1 MILQQPDTV
10 SLSGNIKDLIFSST
24 EEKEVVIQLNDVTVY
39 SGRYTPDNSGNIT
52 VKLSDIIPTLL
63 TVPAPNSDDVSVTDI
78 SRIVFVASGDNSGEF
93 YCVKGGV
100 SGSVSADTFLRANF
114 LTWQPQILKTFVNAP
129 IFIRYAS
136 LGNYL
141 LKVKAYFHDGSN
153 ETKTIY
159 NCIENKI
166 YTFNVSF
173 QVIAGKFG
181 RTPSYFDIWV
191 SDSTGEK
198 VSFIQR
204 YALSNYGANDDL
216 FLFENTLGGID
227 TICFSGVKKEETEV
241 ETLSSMQ
248 GDDLSIDYDID
259 FSRAYTKNI
268 GYFPIKIL
276 RGWVSEFFRSTQRY
290 HVTEK
295 GIEPIVV
302 SNSNIASEKYV
313 PSSYSFTF
321 AYSKKENYLNF
332 PRLESPPEVVDI
344 IDPDHTVFSLAP
356 RLYEFPLADVGADPL
371 IPVQHPF
378 TDTWRYLPI
387 SAITRLENEGGGGSD
402 IDIIKTGD
410 TTPPTENNVF
420 SALRSLGQFHPKGG
434 NESLDFV
441 SKNNT
446 ISGDLKVGN
455 NTQIGGNVSVGGTTT
470 TLNAIVQRLAT
481 IYDLDV
487 THVAT
492 LFNTVIK
499 NQLSSENFISGFTG
513 EGMKLWKA
521 INGDWNLEID
531 NLTARK
537 AFYVFELILQK
548 IRSINGALAI
558 TQGNGTIK
566 SVSETTVDPAYYV
579 CEIEGDMTFEAGDF
593 VRCQVFSASRLKY
606 YWVKVYQVT
615 GNSIFLLKS
624 DFSTDIPESGDEIV
638 QIGNDTNTARQS
650 VLYLSASED
659 GKPRFSVLDGVNSP
673 SFVGKTKAVLGY
685 IGDIVDS
692 NFPAEHQP
700 SGYGLYCPNAFISGF
715 FVLSNGK
722 SVEDEIGNINT
733 QIIAIPGLISS
744 SVTEEVSKIEIG
756 GRNLAINSDF
766 SKGSEG
772 WYMYSSSTNL
782 TIEDNVATISSD
794 KVEIIVC
801 SPIDIVAGEVYTVS
815 AEVRSDNL
823 TSLNYNYILGRD
835 LGGSVNEGLTYNGAA
850 TVQPSISSEWKK
862 VAITFTPR
870 YTQKAG
876 VGLGFN
882 MPEVGAYSFQ
892 LRKFKLEK
900 GNKATDWSPAPED
913 AKNYT
918 DDAINNI
925 QIGGRNLLKNSDVIN
940 LKEGVGSSNY
950 STIVPTIN
958 FKPDR
963 NYVLSVGKSVIT
975 SGTAVETFTIRVGD
989 RTTSSILINLD
1000 IKISKDRQIAKF
1012 TTPSN
1017 LISTNDI
1024 RLYLYTGP
1032 AGQAANRA
1040 MTLYE
1045 VKLEEGDKA
1054 TDWTSAPE
1062 DIQAALDAA
1071 NEQAQQAKE
1080 DAAAANEEL
1089 SKINSDN
1096 IISPVEKTALKQQQA
1111 DIQSEYDEIIANAG
1125 RYEIN
1130 TDTYVLA
1137 YTKAN
1142 NALIKYTALTPEYIT
1157 ISSDYQDISA
1167 YYTAR
1172 QELLDGIAT
1181 AAKLLSDEANQKIDN
1196 LQIGARNLVLK
1207 SDQIFTA
1214 RISSKMYD
1222 MSKTWLSLKGKT
1234 VAISF
1239 DYSYAN
1245 ATTDSSNHI
1254 LWFEQALDT
1263 DTGTS
1268 YALSRGISLPITS
1281 APISGSGRYTGTA
1294 VVPSNIVSTS
1304 TAKVATLI
1312 IKMTGGS
1319 GTITNFKIEEGTKAT
1334 DWTPAPEDVQAEL
1347 DSKVAVTV
1355 YESGIQIL
1363 QSSIDSKVSQT
1374 DFNALGN
1381 RVSAVETEIVQT
1393 PNKITQAIKET
1404 SIGGDNLLPNLQQRW
1419 ARGRFNSSTGAI
1431 EVPSGTDW
1439 SYVRINIYC
1448 AEFFPVNG
1456 GETLVFS
1463 APTDYSY
1470 TCFPAQYD
1478 ASKKFIPVAPEQYY
1492 MRNYY
1497 DESYPDNFKILTL
1510 KPQTRYVRWQ
1520 IQCSYGSDSGDFY
1533 PSWFATNHA
1542 QVEIGTKPS
1551 AYKTPFTDVTYTG
1564 IDIQQGKIWLTADKV
1579 EITGELIAK
1588 GISTGGINVG
1598 NGNCIITSTGLI
1610 TAKGATIEGEITAT
1624 SGSIG
1629 GVSISDKHIGIDSGS
1644 STAVGS
1650 FLAAGYL
1657 GVRSKANYFRVDAND
1672 TELQCTI
1679 NKQSDTTPCIDIKNT
1694 STSGGSTAA
1703 MAMRTFGKNELY
1715 GGIQILSA
1723 SATIIEDN
1731 APKLEITKTDFGV
1744 TLRVNNTGEY
1754 VSGYLR
1760 ITSSPATGG
1769 AATVQFVRD

>member
-566 SVSETTVDPAYYV
+566 SVSETTGDPIYYV
-579 CEIEGDMTFEAGDF
+579 CEIEGDMTFEVGDL

-606 YWVKVYQVT
+606 YWVKIYQVT
-615 GNSIFLLKS
+615 GNSIYLLKS
-624 DFSTDIPESGDEIV
+624 DFSTDIPEAGDEIV
-638 QIGNDTNTARQS
+638 QIGNDTNPNRQS

-685 IGDIVDS
+685 IGDIIDS
-692 NFPAEHQP
+692 SFPAEHQP
-700 SGYGLYCPNAFISGF
+700 SGYGLYCQNAFLSGI

-756 GRNLAINSDF
+756 GRNL
-766 SKGSEG
+766 
-772 WYMYSSSTNL
+772 
-782 TIEDNVATISSD
+782 
-794 KVEIIVC
+794 
-801 SPIDIVAGEVYTVS
+801 
-815 AEVRSDNL
+815 
-823 TSLNYNYILGRD
+823 
-835 LGGSVNEGLTYNGAA
+835 
-850 TVQPSISSEWKK
+850 
-862 VAITFTPR
+862 
-870 YTQKAG
+870 
-876 VGLGFN
+876 
-882 MPEVGAYSFQ
+882 
-892 LRKFKLEK
+892 
-900 GNKATDWSPAPED
+900 
-913 AKNYT
+913 
-918 DDAINNI
+918 
-925 QIGGRNLLKNSDVIN
+925 
-940 LKEGVGSSNY
+940 
-950 STIVPTIN
+950 
-958 FKPDR
+958 
-963 NYVLSVGKSVIT
+963 
-975 SGTAVETFTIRVGD
+975 
-989 RTTSSILINLD
+989 
-1000 IKISKDRQIAKF
+1000 
-1012 TTPSN
+1012 
-1017 LISTNDI
+1017 
-1024 RLYLYTGP
+1024 
-1032 AGQAANRA
+1032 
-1040 MTLYE
+1040 
-1045 VKLEEGDKA
+1045 
-1054 TDWTSAPE
+1054 
-1062 DIQAALDAA
+1062 
-1071 NEQAQQAKE
+1071 
-1080 DAAAANEEL
+1080 
-1089 SKINSDN
+1089 
-1096 IISPVEKTALKQQQA
+1096 
-1111 DIQSEYDEIIANAG
+1111 
-1125 RYEIN
+1125 
-1130 TDTYVLA
+1130 
-1137 YTKAN
+1137 
-1142 NALIKYTALTPEYIT
+1142 
-1157 ISSDYQDISA
+1157 
-1167 YYTAR
+1167 
-1172 QELLDGIAT
+1172 
-1181 AAKLLSDEANQKIDN
+1181 
-1196 LQIGARNLVLK
+1196 VLK

-1239 DYSYAN
+1239 DYSYTN

-1254 LWFEQALDT
+1254 LWFEKALDT

-1281 APISGSGRYTGTA
+1281 APISGSGRYTGMA

-1319 GTITNFKIEEGTKAT
+1319 GTITNFKIEEGNKST

-1355 YESGIQIL
+1355 YESGITQL

-1374 DFNALGN
+1374 NFDALGN

-1419 ARGRFNSSTGAI
+1419 ARGRINSGTGAI
-1431 EVPSGTDW
+1431 EVPSGTGW

-1463 APTDYSY
+1463 APTDKSY

-1497 DESYPDNFKILTL
+1497 DESQPDNLKILTL

-1520 IQCSYGSDSGDFY
+1520 IQGSTGVESGDFY

-1542 QVEIGTKPS
+1542 QVEIGNKPT
-1551 AYKTPFTDVTYTG
+1551 AYKEPFTDVTYTG

-1579 EITGELIAK
+1579 EITGEVIAK
-1588 GISTGGINVG
+1588 GISTGGINIG

-1610 TAKGATIEGEITAT
+1610 TAKGANIEGKITAT

-1629 GVSISDKHIGIDSGS
+1629 GVSISNNRIGIDSS
-1644 STAVGS
+1644 STSAVGS
-1650 FLAAGYL
+1650 FLAAEYL
-1657 GVRSKANYFRVDAND
+1657 GVRNRANYFRVDAN
-1672 TELQCTI
+1672 TGALQCTI
-1679 NKQSDTTPCIDIKNT
+1679 DKTSDTTPALSIRNATTSSGANQAMAIRSVGRSEFYGGVQVISGSSVITDDSVPKIEVT
-1694 STSGGSTAA
+1694 STDL
-1703 MAMRTFGKNELY
+1703 K
-1715 GGIQILSA
+1715 
-1723 SATIIEDN
+1723 
-1731 APKLEITKTDFGV
+1731 V
-1744 TLRVNNTGEY
+1744 TLRVNNTGAY
-1754 VSGYLR
+1754 ITGYLR

>member
-624 DFSTDIPESGDEIV
+624 DFSTDIPEAGDEIV
-638 QIGNDTNTARQS
+638 QIGNDTNPNRQS

-700 SGYGLYCPNAFISGF
+700 SGYGLYCQNAFLSGI

-722 SVEDEIGNINT
+722 SIEDEIGNINT

-744 SVTEEVSKIEIG
+744 SVTEEVSKINVGAQNLLVYGDFEQGDISGNGEISSNPTYNAFTA
-756 GRNLAINSDF
+756 RTKDFIAIS
-766 SKGSEG
+766 G
-772 WYMYSSSTNL
+772 TNL
-782 TIEDNVATISSD
+782 IKNEFGGTHNIGLFFYDANKTFISNNYDFNYPVSIAIPPNARYMKAWVRKSSD
-794 KVEIIVC
+794 TAGSSRPYQEIIRDAKVM
-801 SPIDIVAGEVYTVS
+801 VS
-815 AEVRSDNL
+815 YGTNPV
-823 TSLNYNYILGRD
+823 
-835 LGGSVNEGLTYNGAA
+835 
-850 TVQPSISSEWKK
+850 PWSIS
-862 VAITFTPR
+862 
-870 YTQKAG
+870 
-876 VGLGFN
+876 
-882 MPEVGAYSFQ
+882 
-892 LRKFKLEK
+892 
-900 GNKATDWSPAPED
+900 PED
-913 AKNYT
+913 IASGYYT
-918 DDAINNI
+918 
-925 QIGGRNLLKNSDVIN
+925 QIGGRNLLPDSKDVSDTPYLHSIGYTAAYRNLTRTLNAGETVIFSYSGVTSNSV
-940 LKEGVGSSNY
+940 VGFALY
-950 STIVPTIN
+950 SLN
-958 FKPDR
+958 
-963 NYVLSVGKSVIT
+963 
-975 SGTAVETFTIRVGD
+975 
-989 RTTSSILINLD
+989 SSIDVFPVN
-1000 IKISKDRQIAKF
+1000 
-1012 TTPSN
+1012 TPVTLTKS
-1017 LISTNDI
+1017 
-1024 RLYLYTGP
+1024 YTYF
-1032 AGQAANRA
+1032 R
-1040 MTLYE
+1040 
-1045 VKLEEGDKA
+1045 V
-1054 TDWTSAPE
+1054 
-1062 DIQAALDAA
+1062 
-1071 NEQAQQAKE
+1071 
-1080 DAAAANEEL
+1080 
-1089 SKINSDN
+1089 
-1096 IISPVEKTALKQQQA
+1096 
-1111 DIQSEYDEIIANAG
+1111 
-1125 RYEIN
+1125 R
-1130 TDTYVLA
+1130 
-1137 YTKAN
+1137 
-1142 NALIKYTALTPEYIT
+1142 
-1157 ISSDYQDISA
+1157 
-1167 YYTAR
+1167 
-1172 QELLDGIAT
+1172 
-1181 AAKLLSDEANQKIDN
+1181 
-1196 LQIGARNLVLK
+1196 
-1207 SDQIFTA
+1207 
-1214 RISSKMYD
+1214 
-1222 MSKTWLSLKGKT
+1222 
-1234 VAISF
+1234 
-1239 DYSYAN
+1239 
-1245 ATTDSSNHI
+1245 
-1254 LWFEQALDT
+1254 
-1263 DTGTS
+1263 
-1268 YALSRGISLPITS
+1268 
-1281 APISGSGRYTGTA
+1281 
-1294 VVPSNIVSTS
+1294 VSTS
-1304 TAKVATLI
+1304 AAFAADYMKLEV
-1312 IKMTGGS
+1312 
-1319 GTITNFKIEEGTKAT
+1319 GTKAT

-1355 YESGIQIL
+1355 YESGITQL

-1374 DFNALGN
+1374 NFDALGN

-1419 ARGRFNSSTGAI
+1419 ARGRINSGTGAI
-1431 EVPSGTDW
+1431 EVPSGTGW

-1463 APTDYSY
+1463 APTDKSY

-1478 ASKKFIPVAPEQYY
+1478 ASKTFIPVAPEQYY

-1497 DESYPDNFKILTL
+1497 DESQPDNLKSLTL

-1520 IQCSYGSDSGDFY
+1520 IQCSYGSETGDFY
-1533 PSWFATNHA
+1533 PSWFETNHA

-1564 IDIQQGKIWLTADKV
+1564 IDVQQGKIWLTADKV
-1579 EITGELIAK
+1579 EITGEVIAK
-1588 GISTGGINVG
+1588 GISTGGINIG

-1610 TAKGATIEGEITAT
+1610 TAKGATIEGKITAT

-1629 GVSISDKHIGIDSGS
+1629 GVSISGNRIGIDSS
-1644 STAVGS
+1644 STSAVGS

>member
-1 MILQQPDTV
+1 
-10 SLSGNIKDLIFSST
+10 
-24 EEKEVVIQLNDVTVY
+24 
-39 SGRYTPDNSGNIT
+39 T

-566 SVSETTVDPAYYV
+566 SVSETTGDPAYYV
-579 CEIEGDMTFEAGDF
+579 CEIDGDMTFEAGDF

-606 YWVKVYQVT
+606 YWVKVYQISS
-615 GNSIFLLKS
+615 NSIYLLKS

-685 IGDIVDS
+685 IGDIIDS

-700 SGYGLYCPNAFISGF
+700 SGYGLYCQNAFLSGI

-722 SVEDEIGNINT
+722 SIEDEIGNINT

-756 GRNLAINSDF
+756 GRNL
-766 SKGSEG
+766 
-772 WYMYSSSTNL
+772 
-782 TIEDNVATISSD
+782 
-794 KVEIIVC
+794 
-801 SPIDIVAGEVYTVS
+801 
-815 AEVRSDNL
+815 
-823 TSLNYNYILGRD
+823 
-835 LGGSVNEGLTYNGAA
+835 
-850 TVQPSISSEWKK
+850 
-862 VAITFTPR
+862 
-870 YTQKAG
+870 
-876 VGLGFN
+876 
-882 MPEVGAYSFQ
+882 
-892 LRKFKLEK
+892 
-900 GNKATDWSPAPED
+900 
-913 AKNYT
+913 
-918 DDAINNI
+918 
-925 QIGGRNLLKNSDVIN
+925 
-940 LKEGVGSSNY
+940 
-950 STIVPTIN
+950 
-958 FKPDR
+958 
-963 NYVLSVGKSVIT
+963 
-975 SGTAVETFTIRVGD
+975 
-989 RTTSSILINLD
+989 
-1000 IKISKDRQIAKF
+1000 
-1012 TTPSN
+1012 
-1017 LISTNDI
+1017 
-1024 RLYLYTGP
+1024 
-1032 AGQAANRA
+1032 
-1040 MTLYE
+1040 
-1045 VKLEEGDKA
+1045 
-1054 TDWTSAPE
+1054 
-1062 DIQAALDAA
+1062 
-1071 NEQAQQAKE
+1071 
-1080 DAAAANEEL
+1080 
-1089 SKINSDN
+1089 
-1096 IISPVEKTALKQQQA
+1096 
-1111 DIQSEYDEIIANAG
+1111 
-1125 RYEIN
+1125 
-1130 TDTYVLA
+1130 
-1137 YTKAN
+1137 
-1142 NALIKYTALTPEYIT
+1142 
-1157 ISSDYQDISA
+1157 
-1167 YYTAR
+1167 
-1172 QELLDGIAT
+1172 
-1181 AAKLLSDEANQKIDN
+1181 
-1196 LQIGARNLVLK
+1196 VLK

-1214 RISSKMYD
+1214 RINTKTYD

-1239 DYSYAN
+1239 DYSYTG
-1245 ATTDSSNHI
+1245 ATTDSSNRR

-1268 YALSRGISLPITS
+1268 YALSVGILLPITS
-1281 APISGSGRYTGTA
+1281 TPISGSGRYTGTA
-1294 VVPSNIVSTS
+1294 VVPSNIVNTS
-1304 TAKVATLI
+1304 TTKVATLI
-1312 IKMTGGS
+1312 IKMIGGS
-1319 GTITNFKIEEGTKAT
+1319 GTITNFKIEEGNKSTDWSPAPEDAKIYTDDVINNLQIGGRNLLPDSKDVSDPPYPHSIGYTAAYRNLTRTLNAGETVIFSYSGVTSNSVIGFTLYNTGEVPAETFPANTPVTLKKSYAHFRVRVSTSASFAADYMKLEVGTKAT

-1355 YESGIQIL
+1355 YESGITQL
-1363 QSSIDSKVSQT
+1363 QTSIDSKVSQT

-1419 ARGRFNSSTGAI
+1419 ARGRINSGTGAI
-1431 EVPSGTDW
+1431 EVPSGTGW

-1463 APTDYSY
+1463 APTDKSY

-1497 DESYPDNFKILTL
+1497 NESQPDNLKILTL

-1520 IQCSYGSDSGDFY
+1520 IQGSTGGESGDFY
-1533 PSWFATNHA
+1533 PSWFAT
-1542 QVEIGTKPS
+1542 
-1551 AYKTPFTDVTYTG
+1551 
-1564 IDIQQGKIWLTADKV
+1564 
-1579 EITGELIAK
+1579 
-1588 GISTGGINVG
+1588 
-1598 NGNCIITSTGLI
+1598 
-1610 TAKGATIEGEITAT
+1610 
-1624 SGSIG
+1624 
-1629 GVSISDKHIGIDSGS
+1629 
-1644 STAVGS
+1644 
-1650 FLAAGYL
+1650 
-1657 GVRSKANYFRVDAND
+1657 
-1672 TELQCTI
+1672 
-1679 NKQSDTTPCIDIKNT
+1679 
-1694 STSGGSTAA
+1694 
-1703 MAMRTFGKNELY
+1703 
-1715 GGIQILSA
+1715 
-1723 SATIIEDN
+1723 
-1731 APKLEITKTDFGV
+1731 
-1744 TLRVNNTGEY
+1744 
-1754 VSGYLR
+1754 
-1760 ITSSPATGG
+1760 
-1769 AATVQFVRD
+1769 

>member
-24 EEKEVVIQLNDVTVY
+24 EEKEVVIQLNNVTVY

-531 NLTARK
+531 NLTVRK

-615 GNSIFLLKS
+615 GNSIYLLKS
-624 DFSTDIPESGDEIV
+624 DFSTDIPEAGDEIV
-638 QIGNDTNTARQS
+638 QIGNDTNPNRQS

-685 IGDIVDS
+685 IGDIIDS
-692 NFPAEHQP
+692 SFPAEHQP
-700 SGYGLYCPNAFISGF
+700 SGYGLYCQNAFLSGI

-744 SVTEEVSKIEIG
+744 SVTEEVSKINVGAQNLLVYGDFEQGDISGNGEISSNPTYNAFTARTKDFIAISGTNLIKNEFGGTHNIGLFFYDANKTFISNNFDFNYPVSIAIPPNARYMKAWVRKSSDTAGSSRPYQEIIRDAKVMVSYGTNPVPWSISPEDIASGYYTQIG
-756 GRNLAINSDF
+756 GRNLLPDSKDVSDTPTSFAVGYLAAYRNLTRTLNAGDTVIFSYSGVTSNSIVGFALYSLNSDIDVF
-766 SKGSEG
+766 PANTPVTLTKSYTYFRVRVSTSASFAAD
-772 WYMYSSSTNL
+772 YMKL
-782 TIEDNVATISSD
+782 
-794 KVEIIVC
+794 
-801 SPIDIVAGEVYTVS
+801 
-815 AEVRSDNL
+815 
-823 TSLNYNYILGRD
+823 
-835 LGGSVNEGLTYNGAA
+835 
-850 TVQPSISSEWKK
+850 
-862 VAITFTPR
+862 
-870 YTQKAG
+870 
-876 VGLGFN
+876 
-882 MPEVGAYSFQ
+882 EVGT
-892 LRKFKLEK
+892 
-900 GNKATDWSPAPED
+900 KATDWSPAPED
-913 AKNYT
+913 VQDEL
-918 DDAINNI
+918 DD
-925 QIGGRNLLKNSDVIN
+925 
-940 LKEGVGSSNY
+940 
-950 STIVPTIN
+950 
-958 FKPDR
+958 
-963 NYVLSVGKSVIT
+963 
-975 SGTAVETFTIRVGD
+975 
-989 RTTSSILINLD
+989 
-1000 IKISKDRQIAKF
+1000 
-1012 TTPSN
+1012 
-1017 LISTNDI
+1017 
-1024 RLYLYTGP
+1024 
-1032 AGQAANRA
+1032 
-1040 MTLYE
+1040 
-1045 VKLEEGDKA
+1045 
-1054 TDWTSAPE
+1054 
-1062 DIQAALDAA
+1062 
-1071 NEQAQQAKE
+1071 
-1080 DAAAANEEL
+1080 
-1089 SKINSDN
+1089 
-1096 IISPVEKTALKQQQA
+1096 
-1111 DIQSEYDEIIANAG
+1111 
-1125 RYEIN
+1125 
-1130 TDTYVLA
+1130 
-1137 YTKAN
+1137 
-1142 NALIKYTALTPEYIT
+1142 
-1157 ISSDYQDISA
+1157 
-1167 YYTAR
+1167 
-1172 QELLDGIAT
+1172 
-1181 AAKLLSDEANQKIDN
+1181 
-1196 LQIGARNLVLK
+1196 
-1207 SDQIFTA
+1207 
-1214 RISSKMYD
+1214 
-1222 MSKTWLSLKGKT
+1222 
-1234 VAISF
+1234 
-1239 DYSYAN
+1239 
-1245 ATTDSSNHI
+1245 
-1254 LWFEQALDT
+1254 
-1263 DTGTS
+1263 
-1268 YALSRGISLPITS
+1268 
-1281 APISGSGRYTGTA
+1281 
-1294 VVPSNIVSTS
+1294 
-1304 TAKVATLI
+1304 KVAT
-1312 IKMTGGS
+1312 
-1319 GTITNFKIEEGTKAT
+1319 
-1334 DWTPAPEDVQAEL
+1334 
-1347 DSKVAVTV
+1347 TV
-1355 YESGIQIL
+1355 YNTGITQLSNQISL
-1363 QSSIDSKVSQT
+1363 KASQT
-1374 DFNALGN
+1374 DLNALGN
-1381 RVSAVETEIVQT
+1381 RVSATESEILLM
-1393 PNKITQAIKET
+1393 PDKISLAVTNIK
-1404 SIGGDNLLPNLQQRW
+1404 IGGKNLLKYSTLDKRTGW
-1419 ARGRFNSSTGAI
+1419 AFTYGTSLTTFNGVSCFKTVYDSRQTYWGCYSSAGLYEVLSEGEEYTASIDVYATGSISIAIGFEGSGKYVSVPTQNKWVRISLTAKTPSARKTIVFYPQFSTGSSTIVYYKNYQIERGNKASDWAPAPE
-1431 EVPSGTDW
+1431 EVPEALQ
-1439 SYVRINIYC
+1439 R
-1448 AEFFPVNG
+1448 
-1456 GETLVFS
+1456 
-1463 APTDYSY
+1463 
-1470 TCFPAQYD
+1470 
-1478 ASKKFIPVAPEQYY
+1478 
-1492 MRNYY
+1492 
-1497 DESYPDNFKILTL
+1497 
-1510 KPQTRYVRWQ
+1510 
-1520 IQCSYGSDSGDFY
+1520 
-1533 PSWFATNHA
+1533 
-1542 QVEIGTKPS
+1542 
-1551 AYKTPFTDVTYTG
+1551 TG
-1564 IDIQQGKIWLTADKV
+1564 IDIEAGTITLDAAKTV
-1579 EITGELIAK
+1579 ITGSLIVK
-1588 GISTGGINVG
+1588 GIQNGGINVG
-1598 NGNCIITSTGLI
+1598 GNCIITSTGLI
-1610 TAKGATIEGEITAT
+1610 TAKGATIEGNITAT

-1629 GVSISDKHIGIDSGS
+1629 GVSISNNRIGIDSS
-1644 STAVGS
+1644 STSAVGS

-1760 ITSSPATGG
+1760 ITSTPATGG
-1769 AATVQFVRD
+1769 NATVEFVRD